1 MFDPVC
7 VSRGAISFTPRPPPH
22 VSQKGVGRRPTG
34 PAGRLGRGPLGAP
47 KFGPPCG
54 PTVSP
59 QAALASEI
67 RSGFE
72 TALRSENKTALR
84 SSYSR
89 PLQNKDLG
97 AQIEDR
103 IAVPNQDRGFDG
115 WGGAVATTLLRIPWP
130 RGHQKAARSRPHG
143 GLKSKPP
150 FPFRWLERPRGQ
162 RLAVGSLPAAVQ
174 SWMALPAPRAPV
186 APAALPGF
194 SAPASAAAAPLLATA
209 PYFTRSV
216 AAAMSASSS
225 SGSASTSAPAAVA
238 HLLITPRW
246 TPRGRAL

>member
-1 MFDPVC
+1 MAVRNSDRHAVRP
-7 VSRGAISFTPRPPPH
+7 SRR
-22 VSQKGVGRRPTG
+22 RRPWRQKYGLDLKPHCGMKTR
-34 PAGRLGRGPLGAP
+34 PHYGPL
-47 KFGPPCG
+47 
-54 PTVSP
+54 
-59 QAALASEI
+59 I
-67 RSGFE
+67 RG
-72 TALRSENKTALR
+72 
-84 SSYSR
+84 

-103 IAVPNQDRGFDG
+103 IAVPNQDRVFDG